1 MRNAYQASTACQLA
15 AVYCCPNNPTGRPR
29 VDALTP
35 NIPVLSVLNGSN
47 QPPDSDD
54 QDYGAN
60 LDEEQNKSGHFQGG
74 GFNVKIAFL
83 NT

>member
-35 NIPVLSVLNGSN
+35 NISVLSVLNGSN
-47 QPPDSDD
+47 QPPDLDD
-54 QDYGAN
+54 
-60 LDEEQNKSGHFQGG
+60 
-74 GFNVKIAFL
+74 
-83 NT
+83 